1 MEDHLANSFQGP
13 ERVNVGGGEM
23 GLIRYKLFSVDRA
36 ERGDKAR
43 IMLHAPPAARSID
56 GAGRTKSG

>member
-23 GLIRYKLFSVDRA
+23 GLNRY
-36 ERGDKAR
+36 
-43 IMLHAPPAARSID
+43 
-56 GAGRTKSG
+56 